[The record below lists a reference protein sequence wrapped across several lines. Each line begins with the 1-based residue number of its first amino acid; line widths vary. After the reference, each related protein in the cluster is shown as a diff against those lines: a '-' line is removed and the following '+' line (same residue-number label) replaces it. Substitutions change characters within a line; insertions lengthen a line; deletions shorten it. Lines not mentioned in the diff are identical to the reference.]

1 MGYIHALVPEGI
13 FLPSGTFCPIDTV
26 TDEMFRER
34 WEEKVFAFLKKEGLL
49 SDDDID
55 SMKKWKHSGFSVNTD
70 VRIPTDDKEGMM
82 RLIQY
87 IVRCPFSLER
97 MVNVTE
103 NGKVVYRAGKGV
115 CHAFPI
121 QGDVNLKAGTKRNF
135 EIFEPLDFLAEVT
148 QHIPKHGQHQL
159 RMYPRAYVQKRK
171 QVFCF
176 TNMVSTHTR
185 RWECGRS
192 RKV

>member
-1 MGYIHALVPEGI
+1 
-13 FLPSGTFCPIDTV
+13 
-26 TDEMFRER
+26 MFQKR
-34 WEEKVFAFLKKEGLL
+34 WEEKVFAFLRKEGLL
-49 SDDDID
+49 TEEGID

-70 VRIPTDDKEGMM
+70 VRIEASDTKGMM
-82 RLIQY
+82 RLILY

-97 MVNVTE
+97 MVNVADD
-103 NGKVVYRAGKGV
+103 GKVVYRAGKGV

-135 EIFEPLDFLAEVT
+135 EIYEPMDFLAEVT

-159 RMYPRAYVQKRK
+159 RMYARAYVQKRK

-176 TNMVSTHTR
+176 TNMAGTLTR
-185 RWECGRS
+185 RWACGRS
-192 RKV
+192 RRRKRRNRRSVTTRLWQRGQCLSR